1 MIVFVNGDRTALSDG
16 MTLRQLIEAR
26 GLGTTACAAE
36 VNKRLVPRKD
46 HDRTILQDGDSVEL
60 VTLIGGG

>member
-1 MIVFVNGDRTALSDG
+1 MVVIVNGKRLAVPEG
-16 MTLRQLIEAR
+16 MTLRELIER
-26 GLGTTACAAE
+26 QGLGAAACAAE

-46 HDRTILQDGDSVEL
+46 QAMTILQEGDSVEL